1 VSGVIPRPR
10 HAAGFLLAIVAA
22 LLVPSLASAAEYEV
36 NGVGDNGT
44 KTACEMAVGEC
55 TLRGAVEAAD
65 AGAGLDE
72 ITFGE
77 PFESTPSTIS
87 LGSTLSLTQPVEIR
101 APLVEVSGE
110 LVPGATVHVSGTA
123 FMLSATETVIEGL
136 GIEAT
141 SIGVQILGGLGA
153 EILDNFIS
161 GVEGTSPQ
169 AGVEVNPGSGI
180 EGNLIEGNLIKV
192 PGYYSWGVA
201 VQYGANQ
208 IFGNEIIGGGEG
220 ISMGGCCYQGIDLSV
235 SADGNRI
242 GGDTPGSENV
252 ITGFWYGAIWD
263 ETSNHN
269 EFGRN
274 RGIISNDNFIFSA
287 PTAAP
292 TIAKAYPTKV
302 SGTSLPEAEVR
313 VFATVGEFNG
323 EIEGFL
329 GEAVA
334 DSSGEWTAPTATSA
348 VGAHVTAT
356 QTFEGGTSPMSA
368 TAPVEVEPSSGGDTG
383 GGSSGDGSSGGS
395 TQGTTPPPVTPP
407 PTTTL
412 TAEAPKVKITKGPAK
427 SSKAKTA
434 KFTFKATNVS
444 GATFECKLDKAKWA
458 RCKSPKTYKKL
469 KPGRHTFQVRAKA
482 SGLTGAVAKFQFTVK
497 P

>member
-1 VSGVIPRPR
+1 MIARPR
-10 HAAGFLLAIVAA
+10 HAAGLLLAIVAA
-22 LLVPSLASAAEYEV
+22 LLVPSLASAAEYKV
-36 NGVGDNGT
+36 NGTGDSGT
-44 KTACEMAVGEC
+44 KAACESAVGEC

-65 AGAGLDE
+65 AGASLDE

-87 LGSTLSLTQPVEIR
+87 LGSTLSLTQPVDIR
-101 APLVEVSGE
+101 APFAEVSGK

-123 FMLSATETVIEGL
+123 FTLSATETVIEGL

-153 EILDNFIS
+153 EILDNSIS
-161 GVEGTSPQ
+161 GVEGLSTQ
-169 AGVEVNPGSGI
+169 AGVEVNPGSGS

-192 PGYYSWGVA
+192 PGYYSWGIA
-201 VQYGANQ
+201 VQYGANL
-208 IFGNEIIGGGEG
+208 IFGNEIVAGGEG

-263 ETSNHN
+263 HTSNHN

-274 RGIISNDNFIFSA
+274 RGIITADNFIYSA

-292 TIAKAYPTKV
+292 TISKAYPTKV
-302 SGTSLPEAEVR
+302 SGTSLPEAKVR
-313 VFATVGEFNG
+313 VFATVGESNG
-323 EIEGFL
+323 AIEGFL

-334 DSSGEWTAPTATSA
+334 DSSGAWTAAIASSA

-356 QTFEGGTSPMSA
+356 QTFEGGTSQMSA
-368 TAPVEVEPSSGGDTG
+368 TAPVEAEPSAGGGTG
-383 GGSSGDGSSGGS
+383 GGSSGGG
-395 TQGTTPPPVTPP
+395 TQGTNPP
-407 PTTTL
+407 PTTSPTV
-412 TAEAPKVKITKGPAK
+412 AAPKVTIKAGPKAK
-427 SSKAKTA
+427 STKTTA
-434 KFTFKATNVS
+434 KFKFVS
-444 GATFECKLDKAKWA
+444 SESGSKFQCKLDKKAFA
-458 RCKSPKTYKKL
+458 NCKSPKTYKKL
-469 KPGRHTFQVRAKA
+469 KPGKHVFKVKA
-482 SGLTGAVAKFQFTVK
+482 IDAAGNVSAVVTRKFTVLAS
-497 P
+497 